1 LKAWNVLVSILATLV
16 VLVPFAASLYPIP
29 PYPQNLMIYI
39 FAGLILSGVGWFL
52 FLRIRRPAIVDEIK
66 MHLEDNYDRFAIE
79 RAAQSDAAL

>member
-1 LKAWNVLVSILATLV
+1 
-16 VLVPFAASLYPIP
+16 
-29 PYPQNLMIYI
+29 MIYI

-52 FLRIRRPAIVDEIK
+52 FLRIRRPAIVDEIR